1 MDGESGES
9 TEEDEVT
16 GIVIA
21 SYGALRHVPPDFLQ
35 FISSTS
41 LWSYIE
47 YDGNLLCQIGAYLQ
61 DYAYH
66 SYYN

>member
-16 GIVIA
+16 GIGIPTMGH
-21 SYGALRHVPPDFLQ
+21 SGTFPLDFLQ
-35 FISSTS
+35 LISSTS
-41 LWSYIE
+41 LWSYTE

-61 DYAYH
+61 DCVYH
-66 SYYN
+66 SYYK